1 MIGTAKNK
9 SFFPPALSALWT
21 ILFLVV
27 ALFLPETRVWG
38 FAATPQPASGVYASV
53 TPSSIGENYD
63 CTAYDASDSLLAAK
77 AAPKLLGPGT
87 SFGAK
92 IEVQLAGRGWTK
104 DLVQSAIDKPTRT
117 VPWTDTRHLPG
128 GGRMND
134 PATAFYGP
142 RGGYVVR
149 NNRTG
154 DIIQVSDRTNPGWK
168 APWD

>member
-1 MIGTAKNK
+1 V
-9 SFFPPALSALWT
+9 
-21 ILFLVV
+21 LFGV
-27 ALFLPETRVWG
+27 AGVLTGQATRCLR
-38 FAATPQPASGVYASV
+38 V
-53 TPSSIGENYD
+53 TPCLKPAEAAKKALKHAD
-63 CTAYDASDSLLAAK
+63 DAAK
-77 AAPKLLGPGT
+77 AAPKLPGPGT

-92 IEVQLAGRGWTK
+92 IEGQLAGRGWTK

-134 PATAFYGP
+134 PAIAFYGP